1 MSNTVTAARIF
12 NFDKESISFVEGVSN
27 IKIKGR
33 RVFFTT
39 NPVIDST
46 TKTIAIYIGANA
58 DSSVKYIL
66 LR

>member
-27 IKIKGR
+27 IKIKDR

-39 NPVIDST
+39 NSVIDST
-46 TKTIAIYIGANA
+46 TKTIAIYIDANA